1 MTVGVVMADTVL
13 RTLLL
18 KRLSALLDAPSP
30 VIVDAVVSATDC
42 VAESALTS
50 TFGQLVLVAVKLRSL
65 RTTPESRL
73 ASPLRK
79 NSCFAALKSA

>member
-1 MTVGVVMADTVL
+1 MTVGVVMAETVL

-18 KRLSALLDAPSP
+18 KRLSALDDAPSP
-30 VIVDAVVSATDC
+30 VIVDAVESATDC

-50 TFGQLVLVAVKLRSL
+50 TFGQLLLVAVKLRSL